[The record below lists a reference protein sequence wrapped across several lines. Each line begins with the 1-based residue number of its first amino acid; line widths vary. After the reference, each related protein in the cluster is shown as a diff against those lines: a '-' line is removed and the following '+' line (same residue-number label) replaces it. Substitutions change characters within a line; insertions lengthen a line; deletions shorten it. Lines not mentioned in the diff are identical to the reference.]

1 NGSRMSLLTTQTA
14 ESPILPVVHVVST
27 TRLVAADT
35 HRASMPGRDVRVRAA
50 RYVTVAGRATTTRPT
65 TTNPSC
71 PLKTA
76 VSTGLI
82 TPECGRALP
91 VRAGHVRGRTT
102 SSVSLSR
109 QAEEASGTYPH
120 RSC

>member
-1 NGSRMSLLTTQTA
+1 MSLLTTQTA
-14 ESPILPVVHVVST
+14 ETPILPVAHGASAP
-27 TRLVAADT
+27 RLVTADT
-35 HRASMPGRDVRVRAA
+35 HRAMMPGRDVRARAA
-50 RYVTVAGRATTTRPT
+50 RYGTVVARATTTRPT